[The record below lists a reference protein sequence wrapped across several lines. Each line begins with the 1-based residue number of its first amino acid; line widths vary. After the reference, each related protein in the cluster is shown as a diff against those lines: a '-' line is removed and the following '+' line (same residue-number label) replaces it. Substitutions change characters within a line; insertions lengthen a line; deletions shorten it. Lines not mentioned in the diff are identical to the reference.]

1 MSYPVLSQTK
11 NLCMSPCPLSL
22 KIKQHLRPKEENS
35 VDPYDFVSNL
45 RSAIQKEISV
55 IMDIDGV
62 YPDYSY
68 SQKRRMQNQISA
80 LVDMIDVQPYSP
92 SANRRFLPQQLMG
105 WKTRDNE
112 TVDGLH
118 GLKRLKQWDHDYLL
132 NFITKIDIFQDI

>member
-1 MSYPVLSQTK
+1 MAFNFQFTK
-11 NLCMSPCPLSL
+11 FFLITRTIFSHSRSEQFQKPNT
-22 KIKQHLRPKEENS
+22 IFEQEENS
-35 VDPYDFVSNL
+35 GDPYDFVSNL

-55 IMDIDGV
+55 IMDIEGV

-105 WKTRDNE
+105 
-112 TVDGLH
+112 
-118 GLKRLKQWDHDYLL
+118 
-132 NFITKIDIFQDI
+132 